1 MEERMNRFVEVAPG
15 LQRWSPFPLDLVNV
29 YLLDDVLVDA
39 GSKAQAFRLLRA
51 LRGQQVAAHALT
63 HAHFDH
69 QGSSH
74 AVCRALEVPLWCG
87 EREREAVESGDQ
99 AYLYP
104 RPDEL
109 LPRIARR
116 LAGPAHPVARALR
129 EGDTVGGFRVL
140 ETPGHTPGHLAFWR
154 ESDRAL
160 VLGDVVF
167 HRNPITL
174 RPGLRYPYRFL
185 VYDYELNAAAARRLA
200 ALEPA
205 LVCFGHGTPLRDG
218 AVFAAFTGGR
228 AAAASQ
234 LRQVAGFPLEHH
246 ETAMAES

>member
-1 MEERMNRFVEVAPG
+1 VNGFVMVAPG
-15 LQRWSPFPLDLVNV
+15 LRRWSPVPLDLVNV

-51 LRGQQVAAHALT
+51 LRGQRVAAHALT
-63 HAHFDH
+63 HGHFDH

-74 AVCRALEVPLWCG
+74 AVCRALGVPLWCG
-87 EREREAVESGDQ
+87 EGEREAMESGDS
-99 AYLYP
+99 ASLYP

-116 LAGPAHPVARALR
+116 LAGPAHPVDRVLR
-129 EGDTVGGFRVL
+129 EGDTVGGFTVL

-154 ESDRAL
+154 ESDRVL

-167 HRNPITL
+167 HRDPVTF
-174 RPGLRYPYRFL
+174 RRGLRYPYRFL
-185 VYDYELNAAAARRLA
+185 VYDYELNAASARRMA

-205 LVCFGHGTPLRDG
+205 LVCFGHGSPLRDG
-218 AVFAAFTGGR
+218 AAFAAFAGGQAVAPPR
-228 AAAASQ
+228 R
-234 LRQVAGFPLEHH
+234 RQDPVPRSE
-246 ETAMAES
+246 